1 MRTSSSFDVRTV
13 PEPSVRRR
21 IYLRI
26 RTSSCGGA
34 RKHPNH
40 QMAPTKAARKFV
52 AEIAP
57 EPVEETRPPPLTAAA
72 SSFSGRHCRRP
83 PLPSE
88 HAEEAFSGDGL
99 VLVMPHS
106 YQGDWTDWDQE
117 KLRVDLFFVR
127 AASSIRDKSMEGNS
141 SDEELSVIKKRKPYT
156 ITKQR
161 EKWTQEEHTR
171 FLEALKLYGRAWQRI
186 EVPSVLTAAY
196 QVERIT
202 KTLLLFVA
210 NILAQRRQYKLG
222 VMHKSSSPRS
232 VSFIH
237 IHKWNPLI
245 TNVLVDRKKK
255 KTRLRLNQVKLQL
268 EKEAVE
274 KGIAPGQ
281 VHDIDIPPPR
291 PKRKSSSPY
300 PRKSSIGTLA
310 LEEAM
315 SRKPEKSMPLLG
327 ENQVIDIKSDS
338 SGEKLMAIQKLSR
351 KRISEDANCSEVVN
365 AFKDAKSNSISSL
378 NKISSSHSAF
388 IEFLPTTKEIM
399 AEKIAT
405 NKSSAPL
412 ENSKSFIEEETEGR
426 LRKFS
431 QQQSNLGL
439 EDEGKTSKLEGL
451 TILDS
456 SKGDQANANKSTMHV
471 SNCRQSMQIDASDSQ
486 NPFSLTDQ
494 VGDEANGSLAS
505 TIPVQDASTISY
517 FHQPHT
523 ASVPLTHLHDDQD
536 VYRSFFNSSTFPS
549 LIVSTL
555 LQNPAVHAAANLA
568 ASFCP
573 STVLPST
580 QYIPEAHNAH
590 MNPTPSLEA
599 IAAAT
604 VSAAAAWWATQGLL
618 PCFPPLAGFAFSPPN
633 INVPCTGI
641 SLPVHVTA
649 DDNFP
654 KEMQQIEDQ
663 HKSEAIKPQHASS
676 KSMSSSSSG
685 SDDCDGRDE
694 ISKEL
699 KDTGSSKIKTLAAHR
714 SSDLDKAMNQKKVDR
729 SSCGSNTASSSEV
742 ETYTMEKK
750 HEKVNDEGKK
760 DYDNFSKCGFNNY
773 RLRSS
778 GSLNESLKVSSE
790 GRLAFQALFDREVL
804 PQSFSPPQT
813 EKATTLRKKET
824 SESKVN
830 HKNTVC
836 CSTNLNQQGD
846 KSKEEMYIVHEKRKV
861 HQSGFKPYRR
871 CSVEAESNAL
881 AEGAGSKR
889 IRLQGEASS

>member
-1 MRTSSSFDVRTV
+1 
-13 PEPSVRRR
+13 
-21 IYLRI
+21 
-26 RTSSCGGA
+26 
-34 RKHPNH
+34 
-40 QMAPTKAARKFV
+40 
-52 AEIAP
+52 
-57 EPVEETRPPPLTAAA
+57 
-72 SSFSGRHCRRP
+72 
-83 PLPSE
+83 
-88 HAEEAFSGDGL
+88 
-99 VLVMPHS
+99 
-106 YQGDWTDWDQE
+106 
-117 KLRVDLFFVR
+117 
-127 AASSIRDKSMEGNS
+127 MEGNS

-186 EVPSVLTAAY
+186 E
-196 QVERIT
+196 EHIGT
-202 KTLLLFVA
+202 KTAVQ
-210 NILAQRRQYKLG
+210 IRSHAQKFFT
-222 VMHKSSSPRS
+222 K
-232 VSFIH
+232 
-237 IHKWNPLI
+237 
-245 TNVLVDRKKK
+245 
-255 KTRLRLNQVKLQL
+255 L